1 MTEKEIRRI
10 QFEVNH
16 KYGAGY
22 IEWFDTEW
30 RKAVNRLKATGLDF
44 SKISI
49 IGKPQNMKSAVFS
62 KYVHRS

>member
-1 MTEKEIRRI
+1 MTEKEIRQL
-10 QFEVNH
+10 QFAVNH

-30 RKAVNRLKATGLDF
+30 RKAVSRLKAAGLDL

-49 IGKPQNMKSAVFS
+49 IGKP
-62 KYVHRS
+62 

>member
-1 MTEKEIRRI
+1 MTEKEIRQL
-10 QFEVNH
+10 QFDINR

-30 RKAVNRLKATGLDF
+30 RKAVNRLKASGLNL

-49 IGKPQNMKSAVFS
+49 ICKS
-62 KYVHRS
+62 

>member
-30 RKAVNRLKATGLDF
+30 RKAINRLKATGLDL

-49 IGKPQNMKSAVFS
+49 IGKP
-62 KYVHRS
+62 